1 MNADFHDSAASRDTP
16 DYWRGRMIAE
26 QLRARNI
33 RDERVLAA
41 FAKVPRHLFCPGASL
56 AEAYADHPVE
66 IGCGQ
71 TVSQPYMVAW
81 MLEAAR
87 LQTTDRVLE
96 IGTGSGYQA
105 ALLAELVSRVFS
117 VERIPELLAE
127 ARERL
132 SRLGL
137 TNVTLHSGDGS
148 GGWAMHAPYDVIL
161 YAAAAPEVPQPVRRH
176 LALGGRLL
184 APVGMRHHQNLL
196 RIERTA
202 AEAFREEAL
211 GGCVFVPLRGV
222 FGWDD

>member
-1 MNADFHDSAASRDTP
+1 MV
-16 DYWRGRMIAE
+16 AE

-41 FAKVPRHLFCPGASL
+41 FAKVPRHVFCPGVSL
-56 AEAYADHPVE
+56 AEAYADHPVG

-87 LQTTDRVLE
+87 LEPTDRVLE

-105 ALLAELVSRVFS
+105 ALLAQLVARVFS

-132 SRLGL
+132 AQLGVG
-137 TNVTLHSGDGS
+137 NVTLHGGDGS
-148 GGWAMHAPYDVIL
+148 GGWATHAPYDVVF
-161 YAAAAPEVPQPVRRH
+161 YAAAAPEIPPPVRRQ
-176 LALGGRLL
+176 LVVVGRLL
-184 APVGMRHHQNLL
+184 APVGMLHHQNLL
-196 RIERTA
+196 RIERTGEDA
-202 AEAFREEAL
+202 YREEAL
-211 GGCVFVPLRGV
+211 GGCVFVPLRGR
-222 FGWDD
+222 FGWNE